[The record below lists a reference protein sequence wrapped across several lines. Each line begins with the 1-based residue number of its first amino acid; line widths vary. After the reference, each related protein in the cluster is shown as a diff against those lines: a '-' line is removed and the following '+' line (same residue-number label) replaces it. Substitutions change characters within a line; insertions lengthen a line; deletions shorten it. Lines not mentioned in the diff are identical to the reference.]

1 MMVYLTSLAILVG
14 WLVVELKDILDND
27 RLKNSLA
34 LPILKTSFIFSL
46 ISLIIGRL
54 LFPELLTQ
62 YLKEMSK
69 RAKATFSEQRHYVI
83 DNGNFLMKHK
93 RNNSG

>member
-1 MMVYLTSLAILVG
+1 
-14 WLVVELKDILDND
+14 
-27 RLKNSLA
+27 
-34 LPILKTSFIFSL
+34 
-46 ISLIIGRL
+46 
-54 LFPELLTQ
+54 
-62 YLKEMSK
+62 MSK